1 MLFLQSI
8 PEGATMSK
16 SIDLLDLF
24 FKGGWVMYPLLL
36 LSIVVF
42 IVVVDRLR
50 YYSKQGMKNT
60 QSFEQFLVLLKSGK
74 RAEALALCEKE
85 NTAWSRIFQFATLN
99 DVSSD
104 ELEKLMESAANVEVN
119 EMEKRL
125 NVLSIVAGVA
135 PLLGFIGTIA
145 GVITIFFDISM
156 TADISIGTISEGLYQ
171 KMVSSAGGLVVGIL
185 AFVFYHA
192 LRSNVDKFAAQMEEF
207 ALQLKVSKL
216 VKE

>member
-1 MLFLQSI
+1 MLFLQSL
-8 PEGATMSK
+8 PEGATLSK

-50 YYSKQGMKNT
+50 YYSKQSMKNT
-60 QSFEQFLVLLKSGK
+60 QAFDNFVALMKAGK
-74 RAEALALCEKE
+74 RQEALNFCEKE
-85 NTAWSRIFQFATLN
+85 NAAWSRIFQFATLTEI
-99 DVSSD
+99 SED
-104 ELEKLMESAANVEVN
+104 EREKLMETAANVEVN

-192 LRSNVDKFAAQMEEF
+192 LRSSVDKFAAQMEEF
-207 ALQLKVSKL
+207 ALQLKVSLLTK
-216 VKE
+216 